1 MKLPV
6 RRISHP
12 THQRS
17 IETTRKE
24 IERIAIV
31 SPNTS
36 FNVDFVSSSDVGG
49 LKRTR
54 LLTVGPVSSLASNYR
69 VNGNQTVR
77 KCPSMLAKFQSIYGR
92 NAVEVCS
99 LGSISSFSMADD
111 SRSG

>member
-24 IERIAIV
+24 IERIALV

-36 FNVDFVSSSDVGG
+36 FNVDFVSSSGVGG

-54 LLTVGPVSSLASNYR
+54 LLTVGPVGSFVSAHRL
-69 VNGNQTVR
+69 NGDQTVR
-77 KCPSMLAKFQSIYGR
+77 KCSSMLAKFQSIYGR
-92 NAVEVCS
+92 KAVEVCS
-99 LGSISSFSMADD
+99 LGIVSIVYMADD
-111 SRSG
+111 S